1 MKKIL
6 FFVLGFSGIS
16 SCNYLDV
23 VPDNVATINNAF
35 TMRSAA
41 ETYLFTCYSW
51 LPAYASMFTGNPA
64 IMGGDE
70 IWTHTLSNTM
80 FSESVPFQIARGNQ
94 NMLNPYVDY
103 WSGRQGGKPL
113 WRGIRECNI
122 FLENIGSV
130 SDMTDYEKARWSAEV
145 NFLKAYYHFWLLRM
159 YGPIPIMRENTP
171 ISASVDAVRSI
182 VREPVDDVV
191 NYIIELLDEAANDLP
206 DEVPFEVQEKGRI
219 TRPIAL
225 AMKAVV
231 LATVASPLFNG
242 NTDYAAYKH
251 ADGRSLF
258 NQQYDVSKWD
268 RAAQATK
275 EAIQVCHE
283 LGMGLYYY
291 TTGPFFDQISETTKT
306 EMNIRNVVT
315 ERWNKEQVWASS
327 TSRATDIQRHSWP
340 GFFSAQ
346 NESGTMAPPI
356 KMAEMFYSENGVPIN
371 EDHTFNYADRYQLRT
386 VTSAYRLYL
395 KEGESVPR
403 LHFDREPRFY
413 ASLGFDGG
421 RWYGE
426 GNYSD
431 NENRYVAARA
441 GQVANNHIYWF
452 SITGYWP
459 KKLVYFQNIHTT
471 QQKTAQPYPWPL
483 IRLAD
488 LYLLYAEAVNEAQ
501 GPTEEVFEYLDPI
514 RIRAGLKGVKE
525 SWTDYSRNPDKF
537 NTQAGLREI
546 IHQER
551 MIELAFEGH
560 RFWDLRRWKK
570 AVSTMNEPITGWDI
584 NQESAENYYQPRIIF
599 NQKFSTRDY
608 FWPIREA
615 ELLVNDNLLQSP
627 GW

>member
-6 FFVLGFSGIS
+6 FLVLGVVGMS

-23 VPDNVATINNAF
+23 VPDNVATIDNAF

-51 LPAYASMFTGNPA
+51 VPSHANMISENPA

-70 IWTHTLSNTM
+70 IWTHTLSTTL
-80 FSESVPFQIARGNQ
+80 FSEFIPSHIARGDQ
-94 NMLNPYVDY
+94 NVVNPYIDY
-103 WSGRQGGKPL
+103 WSGQQGGKPL

-122 FLENIGSV
+122 FLENIGAV

-145 NFLKAYYHFWLLRM
+145 KFLKAYYHFWLLRM
-159 YGPIPIMRENTP
+159 YGPIPIMRENLS
-171 ISASVDAVRSI
+171 ISAGVNEVRAI

-191 NYIIELLDEAANDLP
+191 NYIVELLDEAAVDLP

-225 AMKAVV
+225 SMKAIV
-231 LATVASPLFNG
+231 LTTAASPLFNG
-242 NTDYAAYKH
+242 NTDYASYKH
-251 ADGRSLF
+251 ADGRNLF
-258 NQQYDVSKWD
+258 NQEKDLSKWE
-268 RAAQATK
+268 RAATASK
-275 EAIQVCHE
+275 AAIQVCHD
-283 LGMGLYYY
+283 LGMELYYY
-291 TTGPFFDQISETTKT
+291 TTGPFFNQISDTTKT

-315 ERWNKEQVWASS
+315 ERWNKEQIWANSN
-327 TSRATDIQRHSWP
+327 SRATQIQRHSWP
-340 GFFSAQ
+340 GFFSTL
-346 NESGTMAPPI
+346 NESGAMAPPI
-356 KMAEMFYSENGVPIN
+356 KMAEMFYSDHGVPIN
-371 EDHTFNYADRYQLRT
+371 EDLTYNYADRYKLRT

-395 KEGESVPR
+395 KEGESLPQ

-426 GNYSD
+426 GRYSD
-431 NENRYVAARA
+431 DENIYVAARA
-441 GQVANNHIYWF
+441 GGVANNHIYWF
-452 SITGYWP
+452 SVTGYWA
-459 KKLVYFQNIHTT
+459 KKLVYFQNIHTS
-471 QQKTAQPYPWPL
+471 QQKTPQPYPWPV

-488 LYLLYAEAVNEAQ
+488 LYLLYAEALNEVY
-501 GPTEEVFEYLDPI
+501 GPTDEVFEYLDPI
-514 RIRAGLKGVKE
+514 RIRAGLKGVRE
-525 SWTDYSRNPDKF
+525 SWAEYSRNPDKF
-537 NTQAGLREI
+537 NTQTGLRDI

-551 MIELAFEGH
+551 LIELAFEGH
-560 RFWDLRRWKK
+560 RFWDLHRWKQ
-570 AVSTMNEPITGWDI
+570 AVNVMNEPITGWDI
-584 NQESAENYYQPRIIF
+584 NQESSENYYQPRIIF

-615 ELLVNDNLLQSP
+615 ELLVNSNLLQTP